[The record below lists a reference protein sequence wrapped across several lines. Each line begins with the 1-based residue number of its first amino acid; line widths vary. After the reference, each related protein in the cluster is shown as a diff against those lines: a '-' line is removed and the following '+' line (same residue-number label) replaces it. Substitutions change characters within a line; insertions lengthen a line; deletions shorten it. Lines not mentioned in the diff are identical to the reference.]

1 VSRFLALE
9 GNIRILAVQSLIS
22 QIGIGMMYVIWQPYF
37 LSTGISFT
45 QLGTI
50 QTVLNVSTGLG
61 LLTWGW
67 LSDRYG
73 RKPVILA
80 SNICRIIAIVSLII
94 SGDFLTL
101 LAFSFFM
108 GFTAMWMMGNPA
120 RSALIAESVED
131 SQRATALS
139 TLVTISQ
146 LTSTLVASAGGYIA
160 LQLGY
165 TPIFYVCLVADA
177 VGFIVLAS
185 FLSETHHPEPNPD
198 KLEVVEAARNFIV
211 PEGENIYLYIII
223 VILGFSYAVAYS
235 LFYGALTD
243 RMNFT
248 TLHLGFMTTAFNAT
262 WAVTS
267 IPLGKVSDRIGRKKG
282 FFSSFTFSFLTVI
295 GFIFFRSPAS
305 FIFFNALSALDIAF
319 WMPNWSSY
327 IAEIVPSDKRSMV
340 MGKLDAYGRIGAI
353 PAPWLAG
360 VLLENYG
367 FNAPLYVQVLGLMI
381 CTPLVMKLR
390 EPNMNKS

>member
-1 VSRFLALE
+1 MTRFLALE
-9 GNIRILAVQSLIS
+9 GNIRILAVQALFS
-22 QIGIGMMYVIWQPYF
+22 QIGMGMVYVVWQPYF

-50 QTVLNVSTGLG
+50 QTLLNVSTGLG

-80 SNICRIIAIVSLII
+80 SSISRILAIVALII
-94 SGDFLTL
+94 SGEFLAL

-120 RSALIAESVED
+120 RSALIAESVD
-131 SQRATALS
+131 GSKRATALS

-146 LTSTLVASAGGYIA
+146 LTSTLVATAGGWIA
-160 LQLGY
+160 MEIGY
-165 TPIFYVCLVADA
+165 APIFYVCLVGDLIGL
-177 VGFIVLAS
+177 VVLA
-185 FLSETHHPEPNPD
+185 LYLKETHHPEPIKE
-198 KLEVVEAARNFIV
+198 KLSFVDGFRNFIV
-211 PEGENIYLYIII
+211 PERENIILYLIIL
-223 VILGFSYAVAYS
+223 VLGFGYAVAYS

-243 RMNFT
+243 RLGFT
-248 TLHLGFMTTAFNAT
+248 LIQLGFMTTAFNAT
-262 WAVTS
+262 WAVMS

-282 FFSSFTFSFLTVI
+282 FLSSFAFSFLTVI
-295 GFIFFRSPAS
+295 GFILFRSPAA
-305 FIFFNALSALDIAF
+305 FIIFNAVSAIDISF

-327 IAEIVPSDKRSMV
+327 ISEIVPSDKRSMV
-340 MGKLDAYGRIGAI
+340 MGKLDAYGRIGAL

-360 VLLENYG
+360 ILLENYG
-367 FNAPLYVQVLGLMI
+367 FNAPLYMQVLALAV
-381 CTPLVMKLR
+381 CTPLVLKLR
-390 EPNMNKS
+390 EPNQVN